1 MSVAM
6 PGPVAKEMRART
18 AVGVVAALVALAA
31 AVGLFIDQQ
40 GQVPTASGGAGP
52 SPRLASPFSLPELRP
67 DRPAVTLA
75 AAPGQPTVVNFFAA
89 WCEPCKKEL
98 PVLRDASA
106 RYGGTIAFLGVD
118 HQDSR
123 SDAIALLDEYG
134 ITYPAG
140 YDPKGDV
147 AARYGLR
154 GLPGTV
160 FIAGDGRIVDLHH
173 GQISAAELEER
184 LRRLTL
190 QNRAP

>member
-1 MSVAM
+1 MSVAL
-6 PGPVAKEMRART
+6 PGPVAKQMRART
-18 AVGVVAALVALAA
+18 VVVLVGALVALAA
-31 AVGLFIDQQ
+31 GVGLFIDQQ
-40 GQVPTASGGAGP
+40 GRSRIASGGMDSAA
-52 SPRLASPFSLPELRP
+52 RLAPPFSLPELRP

-75 AAPGQPTVVNFFAA
+75 AAPGKPTVVNFFAA

-98 PVLRDASA
+98 PVLREASL
-106 RYGGTIAFLGVD
+106 RYAGTVAFLGVD

-123 SDAIALLDEYG
+123 SDAIARLDEYR

-160 FIAGDGRIVDLHH
+160 FIAADGRIVDLHH
-173 GQISAAELEER
+173 GQISAADLEQR

>member
-1 MSVAM
+1 MSVAL

-18 AVGVVAALVALAA
+18 VVGLVAGLVALAA
-31 AVGLFIDQQ
+31 GVGLFIDQQ
-40 GQVPTASGGAGP
+40 GRGRTAAGGAD
-52 SPRLASPFSLPELRP
+52 SSARLAPPFSLPELRP
-67 DRPAVTLA
+67 DRPPVTLA
-75 AAPGQPTVVNFFAA
+75 GAPGKPTVVNFFAA

-98 PVLRDASA
+98 PVLRDASH
-106 RYGGTIAFLGVD
+106 RYAGTIQFLGVD

-123 SDAIALLDEYG
+123 SDAIARLDEYG

-147 AARYGLR
+147 AASYGLR

-160 FIAGDGRIVDLHH
+160 FIAGDGRVVDLHH
-173 GQISAAELEER
+173 GQITAADLEER

-190 QNRAP
+190 QSRAP